1 MAAPPLLSISDIGV
15 NLGDRWLLRH
25 VDLSLSA
32 GDRLAL
38 VGRNGAGKSSLM
50 KLIAGSQEPDEGS
63 RWVAPGVQVA
73 YLPQTPTFSG
83 SMSLASYVIQGLKN
97 EPGNGPENGLGRD
110 EHISDSMHRADAMLM
125 RMNMD
130 PARMTDGLSG
140 GERRRVS
147 LARALITNPDILL
160 LDEPTNHLDLPT
172 IEWLEGLLKERGG
185 ALVLISHDRAFLRS
199 LGNGI
204 IWINQGNL
212 RRREGA
218 FEQFEDWSEGI
229 MTEESV
235 RLRKLDKRIADETR
249 WSHQG
254 ISARR
259 KRNQGRMRELAELR
273 VQRIR
278 DGGSMSR
285 QMSMTTGNAEG
296 GGQVVLEAR
305 NITITVPGAIPQ
317 DEPHMLV
324 SHFNAIVKRG
334 DRLGIVG
341 PNGAGKSTL
350 LRVMLGKMEPSAGH
364 VKIGFGLLPAYFDQN
379 RTQLNP
385 DANPWTTL
393 CPDGGETVEVGG
405 KPRHITSYLRD
416 FLFDDHKMTQRVGT
430 LSGGEQNRLM
440 LARIFAQPHN
450 FLVLDEPTNDMDL
463 ESMDLLQEVVA
474 DYDGTVMIVSHD
486 RDFLDRT
493 VSGVLAFEEQ
503 GRITPHAGGYSDYLS
518 RRTALAKADS
528 KQRKAKKK
536 LAQEKPSGPQ
546 KERLSYKQ
554 TYLLKTLP
562 EEMSRLE
569 AAIATAAEKL
579 GDMTFFAKDPD
590 AYQALSAQ
598 MDADNT
604 AFCEAEEMWLELEI
618 LRETIEDNP
627 S

>member
-63 RWVAPGVQVA
+63 RWVAPGVKVA

-83 SMSLASYVIQGLKN
+83 SMSLASYVILGLENKC
-97 EPGNGPENGLGRD
+97 ENGPKNGLDRD
-110 EHISDSMHRADAMLM
+110 ENISDSMHRADAMLM

-229 MTEESV
+229 TTEESV

-305 NITITVPGAIPQ
+305 NITITVPGATPQ

-350 LRVMLGKMEPSAGH
+350 LRVMLGEMEPNAGH

-405 KPRHITSYLRD
+405 KPRHVTSYLRD
-416 FLFDDHKMTQRVGT
+416 FLFADYKMTQRVGT

-450 FLVLDEPTNDMDL
+450 FLVLDEPTNDLDL

-503 GRITPHAGGYSDYLS
+503 GSITPHAGGYSDYLS
-518 RRTALAKADS
+518 RRTALAKVDS

-536 LAQEKPSGPQ
+536 PAQQKPSGPQ

-579 GDMTFFAKDPD
+579 GDMTFFAKNPD

>member
-1 MAAPPLLSISDIGV
+1 MATPPLLSISDNGV

-73 YLPQTPTFSG
+73 YLPQTPTFAG
-83 SMSLASYVIQGLKN
+83 SMSLASYVIQGL
-97 EPGNGPENGLGRD
+97 ENRLGKD
-110 EHISDSMHRADAMLM
+110 DDISSRMHQADAMLM

-147 LARALITNPDILL
+147 LARALITDPDILL

-204 IWINQGNL
+204 IWINQGKL

-218 FEQFEDWSEGI
+218 FDQFEDWSEGI
-229 MTEESV
+229 MTEEAV

-259 KRNQGRMRELAELR
+259 KRNQGRMRELAEMRL
-273 VQRIR
+273 QRAR
-278 DGGSMSR
+278 DGGNVSR
-285 QMSMTTGNAEG
+285 QMAMTTGNAEG

-305 NITITVPGAIPQ
+305 NITITVPGTPPQ
-317 DEPHMLV
+317 DEPHILV

-350 LRVMLGKMEPSAGH
+350 LRVMLGEMAPSAGH

-405 KPRHITSYLRD
+405 KSRHVTSYLRD
-416 FLFDDHKMTQRVGT
+416 FLFDDYKMTQRVGT

-450 FLVLDEPTNDMDL
+450 FLVLDEPTNDLDL

-493 VSGVLAFEEQ
+493 VSGVLAFEQQ
-503 GRITPHAGGYSDYLS
+503 GSITPHAGGYSDYLS
-518 RRTALAKADS
+518 RRTALSKADS

-536 LAQEKPSGPQ
+536 PTQEKPSGPQ

-562 EEMSRLE
+562 EEMIRLE
-569 AAIATAAEKL
+569 AAIADAAEKL
-579 GDMTFFAKDPD
+579 SDMSFFEKDPA

-604 AFCEAEEMWLELEI
+604 AFSEAEEIWLDLEI
-618 LRETIEDNP
+618 LRETIEDNT

>member
-1 MAAPPLLSISDIGV
+1 MAAPPLLSISDNGV

-73 YLPQTPTFSG
+73 YLPQTPTFAG
-83 SMSLASYVIQGLKN
+83 SMSLASYVIQGL
-97 EPGNGPENGLGRD
+97 ENRLGKD
-110 EHISDSMHRADAMLM
+110 DDISSRTHQADAMLM

-147 LARALITNPDILL
+147 LARALITDPDILL

-204 IWINQGNL
+204 IWINQGKL

-218 FEQFEDWSEGI
+218 FDQFEDWSEGI
-229 MTEESV
+229 MTEEAV
-235 RLRKLDKRIADETR
+235 RLRKLDKRISDETR

-259 KRNQGRMRELAELR
+259 KRNQGRMRELAEMRL
-273 VQRIR
+273 QRAR
-278 DGGSMSR
+278 DGGNVSR
-285 QMSMTTGNAEG
+285 QMAMTTGNAEG

-305 NITITVPGAIPQ
+305 NITITVRGAPPQ
-317 DEPHMLV
+317 DEPHILV

-350 LRVMLGKMEPSAGH
+350 LRVMLGEMAPSAGY

-405 KPRHITSYLRD
+405 KSRHVTSYLRD
-416 FLFDDHKMTQRVGT
+416 FLFDDYKMTQRVGT

-450 FLVLDEPTNDMDL
+450 FLVLDEPTNDLDL

-493 VSGVLAFEEQ
+493 VSGILAFEQQ
-503 GRITPHAGGYSDYLS
+503 GSITPHAGGYSDYLS
-518 RRTALAKADS
+518 RRTALSKADS
-528 KQRKAKKK
+528 KQRKVKKK
-536 LAQEKPSGPQ
+536 PTQEKPSGPQ

-569 AAIATAAEKL
+569 AAIADAAEKL
-579 GDMTFFAKDPD
+579 SDMSFFEKDPD

-598 MDADNT
+598 MGADNT
-604 AFCEAEEMWLELEI
+604 AFSEAEEMWLELEI
-618 LRETIEDNP
+618 LRETIKDNT